1 VIISYHGVSFLVQI
15 LFKFNIFHM
24 KKIILKVTM
33 KKSYNTKINTSN
45 EVVIK
50 LSNQYI
56 NYQINLKMMSFNCNF

>member
-1 VIISYHGVSFLVQI
+1 
-15 LFKFNIFHM
+15 M

-56 NYQINLKMMSFNCNF
+56 NYQINLKMMSFNCNFWKNH